1 MSFSLRNYCKHSYS
15 LPCIYLGES
24 TSSGIKESKPN
35 LKTIGPIWIIKL
47 KFGQEMGQLALKNS
61 THQTQN
67 QLYPAKGPNHFE
79 HVLRKQ
85 NQINKNTNI
94 PLETL

>member
-61 THQTQN
+61 LLIKLKTNFTPQKGQTI
-67 QLYPAKGPNHFE
+67 L
-79 HVLRKQ
+79 
-85 NQINKNTNI
+85 NTF
-94 PLETL
+94 

>member
-24 TSSGIKESKPN
+24 TSLGIKESKPN
-35 LKTIGPIWIIKL
+35 LKTIGPIWIVKL

-61 THQTQN
+61 LLIKLKTNLTPQKGQTI
-67 QLYPAKGPNHFE
+67 L
-79 HVLRKQ
+79 
-85 NQINKNTNI
+85 NTF
-94 PLETL
+94 

>member
-35 LKTIGPIWIIKL
+35 LKTIGPIWIVKL

-61 THQTQN
+61 LLIKLKTNLTPPKGQTI
-67 QLYPAKGPNHFE
+67 L
-79 HVLRKQ
+79 
-85 NQINKNTNI
+85 NTF
-94 PLETL
+94 

>member
-61 THQTQN
+61 LLIKLKTNFTPQKGQTI
-67 QLYPAKGPNHFE
+67 L
-79 HVLRKQ
+79 
-85 NQINKNTNI
+85 NTI
-94 PLETL
+94 